1 MRVVAEETG
10 AGICLGGGA
19 GAASGE
25 FHITVCE
32 RGTYAIEKEKK
43 LYKLQNSPAALIVI
57 EECDSLSE
65 SK

>member
-32 RGTYAIEKEKK
+32 RGTYAIEKKK
-43 LYKLQNSPAALIVI
+43 NCTNYKTVLQL
-57 EECDSLSE
+57 LL
-65 SK
+65 